1 VEEGRGLELLSAVMW
16 KRSVL
21 LFALAGTLA
30 AGACGDGEVGP
41 TTTTPAPASTGSSST
56 STQTPS
62 APVAVGTFRACHK
75 RRDGSIVL
83 VILFE
88 NRNRS
93 LLGGFEGALAFQVSP
108 VDPTTWSTTGGDVKV
123 DPGRN
128 PHIRQ
133 ITVPSA
139 QPAPAEV
146 KLSVTTTAAV
156 DPTNVLGNNHV
167 TIAVPATSCTSA

>member
-1 VEEGRGLELLSAVMW
+1 VEEGRGLGLLSAVMW

-30 AGACGDGEVGP
+30 GGAGGDGAGVPP
-41 TTTTPAPASTGSSST
+41 TSTPAPASSGSSPT
-56 STQTPS
+56 STRAPS
-62 APVAVGTFRACHK
+62 GPVAVGTFRACHK
-75 RRDGSIVL
+75 RRDSSIVL
-83 VILFE
+83 VMLFE

-108 VDPTTWSTTGGDVKV
+108 VDPTTWSSTGGHVEV
-123 DPGRN
+123 EPGRN

-133 ITVPSA
+133 ITVPSGQA
-139 QPAPAEV
+139 APAEV

-156 DPTNVLGNNHV
+156 DPTNVLGTNHV